1 MNNLNKRWRRKSSAN
16 STTEPVQGT
25 YAVRQRRSALYRI
38 REGAARLSR
47 ALLSSRSD
55 VAQYPYTEAGQHPR
69 PDRSVIGAC
78 PVCFN
83 SCPVTYH
90 LTDSRLTSI
99 TGVKSDPV
107 TKGRLCPKG
116 QFQIQMYNSPD
127 RLTQPLKR
135 VGKRGEGR
143 FEPIDWDTALDE
155 VAERLKSVR
164 ERWDAR
170 ALAIFTGTR
179 SSWLNKAGGAALFAE
194 LYGTPNQEGTAPLC
208 ASAAAQAFRVTQ
220 GAAPGGNSFTETD
233 LGSADYYLFVGD
245 NMAETRPVYFGL
257 IHDCRIANGARMV
270 AVDPRQSA
278 TAAKADEWIEI
289 RPGTDMALALGMM
302 FHLQDHNLIDR
313 PFLQKHVAGWER
325 LCEFLCEKE
334 YTPKWAAAVT
344 DIPEATICRLADELV
359 RAKRAVV
366 FGGKGLNQ
374 HSNGFQSNRAFH
386 MLCLLAGHWA
396 RPGAGFM
403 NLNRGLPLHAHAP
416 EGRAPKRGPALRK
429 SPTGWI
435 DAMIS
440 GRPYPIKAFISTG
453 NPLSTWP
460 GQAKLR
466 EAMQALDLVV
476 YMELFPHATY
486 YYADYV
492 FPTTS
497 ALEVGDVNRSSDD
510 RRVGWIEKAI
520 DGPGEARSDLHF
532 WVELGKRFDFQ
543 DVLKDE
549 YKLDPARFWDE
560 QMIGARGMDG
570 LTTERMKK
578 NPSRWIRGPLAE
590 PGAAEVETLFQ
601 DGSVYPGDPG
611 GRQIPTETGKFEIW
625 TEALEQKFLPYGLS
639 PLPEFYSDQD
649 QLTDLPYLQYLAS
662 DEEEGVPSPVW
673 DGAAFTRPVRIVN
686 TPIKRSPLYDT
697 ELVSGRPPAPHFH
710 SWTHWFWQAQEMW
723 PEQFVMIH
731 PGKAGPLGIKDR
743 DRVIIENPHGSIEVV
758 AWVHTGIRQSSI
770 FVPIG
775 WDERQKRDPAA
786 SVNWLID
793 HHLRDPISDQTN
805 MKSVLVRIR
814 KA

>member
-1 MNNLNKRWRRKSSAN
+1 MGDRQQKPSWRL
-16 STTEPVQGT
+16 VHGT
-25 YAVRQRRSALYRI
+25 YAVRQQRSFMH
-38 REGAARLSR
+38 RLQKDTGRFVR
-47 ALLSSRSD
+47 ALTSGE
-55 VAQYPYTEAGQHPR
+55 AGTEQYPYTEAGKHPR
-69 PDRSVIGAC
+69 PDRTVVGAC
-78 PVCFN
+78 PICFN
-83 SCPVTYH
+83 SCPVNYH
-90 LTDSRLTSI
+90 LDGDRVTAI
-99 TGVKSDPV
+99 TGVASDPV

-116 QFQIQMYNSPD
+116 QFQLQMYNSPD
-127 RLTQPLKR
+127 RLTHPLKR

-143 FEPIDWDTALDE
+143 FKPINWDTALDE
-155 VAERLKSVR
+155 IAERLKTVR
-164 ERWDAR
+164 EQYGAR
-170 ALAIFTGTR
+170 ALAIYTGTR
-179 SSWLNKAGGAALFAE
+179 SSWLNKAGSASLFAE
-194 LYGTPNQEGTAPLC
+194 LFGTPNQEGTAPLC
-208 ASAAAQAFRVTQ
+208 ATAAAQAFRTTQ
-220 GAAPGGNSFTETD
+220 GFAPGANSFTETD
-233 LGSADYYLFVGD
+233 LGSAEFYLYVGD

-257 IHDCRIANGARMV
+257 IHDCRIKNGARMV

-278 TAAKADEWIEI
+278 TAAKADEWIPI

-302 FHLQDHNLIDR
+302 FHLQDKGMMDTD
-313 PFLQKHVAGWER
+313 FLKKNVVGWER
-325 LCEFLCEKE
+325 LCEFLREKR
-334 YTPKWAAAVT
+334 YTTAWAATVT
-344 DIPEATICRLADELV
+344 DIPERTICRLAEEL
-359 RAKRAVV
+359 ALAERAVV

-374 HSNGFQSNRAFH
+374 HTNGFQTNRAFH

-416 EGRAPKRGPALRK
+416 EGRAPERGPVLRK

-466 EAMQALDLVV
+466 EALLKLDLVV
-476 YMELFPHATY
+476 YMELFPHATS

-497 ALEVGDVNRSSDD
+497 ALEVGDVNRSNDD
-510 RRVGWIEKAI
+510 RRVGWIEKCI
-520 DGPGEARSDLHF
+520 EGPGEARSDLHF
-532 WVELGKRFDFQ
+532 WVELGKRFGFD

-549 YKLDPARFWDE
+549 YKLDPGLFWNE
-560 QMIGARGMDG
+560 EMLSGPGMRG
-570 LTTERMKK
+570 LTTERMRASS
-578 NPSRWIRGPLAE
+578 SRWVRGPIDE
-590 PGAAEVETLFQ
+590 PGAPEVETLFQ
-601 DGSVYPGDPG
+601 EATVFPGDAK
-611 GRQIPTETGKFEIW
+611 RRRIPTETGKFEIW
-625 TEALEQKFLPYGLS
+625 TEALEEKFKPYGLS
-639 PLPEFYSDQD
+639 PLPEFYTDPD
-649 QLTDLPYLQYLAS
+649 QLVDLPYLKYLAS
-662 DEEEGVPSPVW
+662 DEEEGIPSPVW
-673 DGAAFTRPVRIVN
+673 GGSALTRPVQIIDE
-686 TPIKRSPLYDT
+686 PIQRSTVYDT

-731 PGKAGPLGIKDR
+731 PKKANALGIRDR
-743 DRVIIENPHGSIEVV
+743 DRVIIENQHGSINAV
-758 AWVHTGIRQSSI
+758 AWVHTGIRQSAV

-805 MKSVLVRIR
+805 MKSILVRVR

>member
-1 MNNLNKRWRRKSSAN
+1 MNNHTDHPHQTSATN
-16 STTEPVQGT
+16 PVQGI
-25 YAVRQRRSALYRI
+25 YSIRHQRGILRRLCDVARRFTRS
-38 REGAARLSR
+38 
-47 ALLSSRSD
+47 LLSTQYGSAR
-55 VAQYPYTEAGQHPR
+55 YPYTDVGQPPR
-69 PDRSVIGAC
+69 PDRSVIGTC

-90 LTDSRLTSI
+90 LEKGRLTSI
-99 TGVKSDPV
+99 TGVDSDPV
-107 TKGRLCPKG
+107 SQGRLCPKG
-116 QFQIQMYNSPD
+116 QFQIQMYNSPE

-135 VGKRGEGR
+135 VGQRGEGR
-143 FEPIDWDTALDE
+143 FQPIDWDTALDE
-155 VAERLKSVR
+155 VADRLKSVR
-164 ERWDAR
+164 KRYDAR
-170 ALAIFTGTR
+170 ALAIYTGTR

-194 LYGTPNQEGTAPLC
+194 LFGTPNQEGTAPLC
-208 ASAAAQAFRVTQ
+208 ASAAAQAFRITQ
-220 GAAPGGNSFTETD
+220 GSAPGGNSFTETD

-257 IHDCRIANGARMV
+257 IHDCRIVNRARMV
-270 AVDPRQSA
+270 VIDPRQSA
-278 TAAKADEWIEI
+278 TAAKADEWIAI

-302 FHLQDHNLIDR
+302 FHLQEHDLIDR
-313 PFLQKHVAGWER
+313 PFLEKKVAGWER
-325 LCEFLCEKE
+325 LCQFLRQKR
-334 YTPKWAAAVT
+334 YTPKWAAKVT
-344 DIPEATICRLADELV
+344 DIPEKTICRLAEELAQ
-359 RAKRAVV
+359 AKRAVI

-374 HSNGFQSNRAFH
+374 HTNGFQSNRAFH
-386 MLCLLAGHWA
+386 MLCLLAGQWA

-416 EGRAPKRGPALRK
+416 QGRAPSRGPALRK

-466 EAMQALDLVV
+466 QAMQAMDLVV
-476 YMELFPHATY
+476 YMELFPHATA

-497 ALEVGDVNRSSDD
+497 ALEVGDVNRSNDD

-532 WVELGKRFDFQ
+532 WVELGKRFDFD

-549 YKLDPARFWDE
+549 YKLDPAHFWDNE
-560 QMIGARGMDG
+560 MIGANGMEG
-570 LTTERMKK
+570 LTTERMKQH
-578 NPSRWIRGPLAE
+578 PSRWVRGPLSA
-590 PGAAEVETLFQ
+590 PGAVEVETLFQ
-601 DGSVYPGDPG
+601 DGTIFPGDRK
-611 GRQIPTETGKFEIW
+611 GRQIPTETGQFEIW
-625 TEALEQKFLPYGLS
+625 TEALEKRFQPYGLS
-639 PLPEFYSDQD
+639 PLPEFYTDPD
-649 QLTDLPYLQYLAS
+649 QLVPLPHLEYLIS
-662 DEEEGVPSPVW
+662 DEEEGIPSPVW
-673 DGAAFTRPVRIVN
+673 NGAALTRPVRIVN
-686 TPIKRSPLYDT
+686 SAHRPSVGYDT
-697 ELVSGRPPAPHFH
+697 ELISGRPPAPHFH
-710 SWTHWFWQAQEMW
+710 SWTHWFWQAKEMW
-723 PEQFVMIH
+723 PEQYVMIH
-731 PGKAGPLGIKDR
+731 PEKAGRLGIQDR
-743 DRVIIENPHGSIEVV
+743 NRVIIENQHGHIEAV
-758 AWVHTGIRQSSI
+758 AWLHTGIRKSAI

-805 MKSVLVRIR
+805 MKSILVRLR